1 MRLYD
6 KLKTDTEKK
15 TYTESEIDSMIGQ
28 QSMQE
33 YKIKAEVEAKKR
45 LQQNQ
50 LGFNP
55 FINP

>member
-1 MRLYD
+1 M
-6 KLKTDTEKK
+6 KK
-15 TYTESEIDSMIGQ
+15 EIQILITPEIDSMIGQ